1 MELIDKLNQMKTVLV
16 KNNLDSFVDTVNE
29 TIEYIKTMPCDVAP
43 TREDFFPLEADAA
56 EPIQIH
62 GGNFYFGEK
71 ISEKIVDLII
81 NNENKNSATE
91 DDPPLVADEN
101 AQKF

>member
-1 MELIDKLNQMKTVLV
+1 MELIEKLKQMKTILV
-16 KNNLDSFVDTVNE
+16 TKNLDSCVDTINE
-29 TIEYIKTMPCDVAP
+29 TIEYLNAMPGAVAP
-43 TREDFFPLEADAA
+43 TREDFSPLEADAA
-56 EPIQIH
+56 EPIQIY

-81 NNENKNSATE
+81 KNENKNSATE